1 MTEKHMYR
9 NNIYGNNI
17 YRNPLYQQ
25 YVYKDYQ
32 ALKLKLGLSLINY
45 SYIIIDKRSGEAAI
59 VDPAWDPGKI
69 TAVLNE
75 FGVRLTKILLTHSH
89 VDHVN
94 LVPALVRLYNPAV
107 FMSGVEIDYYG
118 FCGKNLNPASH
129 LERIELGQTQIDC
142 LLTPGHTAGG
152 MCFMLPHIIFTGDTV
167 FTEGCGICSLPGG
180 SPDDMFD
187 SIQMIKQKVHPD
199 TLVFPA
205 HSYGREP
212 GYPLSFLLE
221 ENIYFVMENR
231 DMFVRFRMRKNQK
244 FTMVNSGADRL

>member
-1 MTEKHMYR
+1 MTEKHMCR
-9 NNIYGNNI
+9 NHI
-17 YRNPLYQQ
+17 YRNHTYQQ
-25 YVYKDYQ
+25 YVYRDYTVW
-32 ALKLKLGLSLINY
+32 KLKLGLSLINY
-45 SYIIIDKRSGEAAI
+45 SYIIIDEGSGEVAI
-59 VDPAWDPGKI
+59 VDPAWEPGKI
-69 TAVLNE
+69 TAILNE
-75 FGVRLTKILLTHSH
+75 FEARLTKILLTHSH

-118 FCGKNLNPASH
+118 FRCKNLNPAFH
-129 LERIELGQTQIDC
+129 LERIELGKTPVDC

-152 MCFMLPHIIFTGDTV
+152 MCYLLPHGIFTGDTV

-187 SIQMIKQKVHPD
+187 SIQMIKKTVHPD

-231 DMFVRFRMRKNQK
+231 DMFISFRMRKNQK
-244 FTMVNSGADRL
+244 FMEAFNKMRG